1 MKKIK
6 IAVVDDHQLFR
17 RGLIGLVKSL
27 NDSIDVIFEAEN
39 GQDLIKQLENETP
52 HLILLDISM
61 PVMNGFETAKYLQ
74 KNYPDIKF
82 LVLSMNEDEES
93 LVKMLNFGAK
103 GFVGKDIEPNELLLA
118 ISKILHGGFYYSDK
132 MTEHLINSLQPKQK
146 DDLIDALSD
155 RELEFL
161 KYACSEKTY
170 REIADQMYVS
180 PKTIEGYRDSVY
192 SKLNIKSRVG
202 LCMFAIKAGII
213 NLEEEE

>member
-27 NDSIDVIFEAEN
+27 NDSIDVVFEAEN
-39 GQDLIKQLENETP
+39 GQELINHLKNETP

-61 PVMNGFETAKYLQ
+61 PVMNGFETAEYLQ

-93 LVKMLNFGAK
+93 LIKMLNFGAK

-118 ISKILHGGFYYSDK
+118 ISKILHGGFYYSDQ
-132 MTEHLINSLQPKQK
+132 MTEHLINTLQPKQK
-146 DDLIDALSD
+146 NDLIESLTD

-161 KYACSEKTY
+161 KLACSEKTY
-170 REIADQMYVS
+170 KEIADVMCVS

-192 SKLNIKSRVG
+192 SKLQLKSRVG
-202 LCMFAIKAGII
+202 MCMFAIKVGII
-213 NLEEEE
+213 KLEEE